1 MNGIWF
7 RYLKRPFDLC
17 VSLGML
23 VVLAPLMLL
32 TAAAVRVRLGSPV
45 LFSQIR
51 LGRGRETFRLYKF
64 RSMNDARGADGE
76 LLPDAKR
83 LTPFGQWLRTTSL
96 DELPQLINI
105 LRGDMSLIG
114 PRATLPSY
122 EDHLRAEYPERFLV
136 PPGLTSL
143 PAVKGRNLLSSDEKF
158 GLDIDYVRRAGFL
171 MDAYILVMTIPVVL
185 GRKGI
190 DPAAGSPP
198 ASDKP

>member
-7 RYLKRPFDLC
+7 RYLKRPFDLF

-64 RSMNDARGADGE
+64 RSMNDARGADAE

-190 DPAAGSPP
+190 DPAAGPPP